1 MDNAKQDP
9 KIPFSELG
17 QVDSDFALAKILQ
30 DQERAFMM
38 LATDRDDDGNDND
51 ESEEDFIDDDDDDYN
66 DEEYYLL
73 EDEIQG
79 TEQDLEDIEEV
90 AEEEV
95 DDHEEEHES
104 QDPPESQDLS
114 YEELTALGELVGK
127 ESRGLP
133 KDAICAFS
141 SSMYKRNDSNDEC
154 VICQGDYEE
163 GEALV
168 VLPCKHQYHADCI
181 NKWLQLSKVCPICS
195 EEVSSPSHGG
205 SNRGFTA

>member
-1 MDNAKQDP
+1 MGNAKQDA

-38 LATDRDDDGNDND
+38 LAMDRDDDGNDND
-51 ESEEDFIDDDDDDYN
+51 ESEEDFIDDDDYN

-79 TEQDLEDIEEV
+79 TEQDLEEIEEV
-90 AEEEV
+90 E
-95 DDHEEEHES
+95 DHEEEHDS
-104 QDPPESQDLS
+104 QNPPESQDLS
-114 YEELTALGELVGK
+114 YEELSALGELVGK
-127 ESRGLP
+127 ASRGLP
-133 KDAICAFS
+133 KDAFCAFS
-141 SSMYKRNDSNDEC
+141 SSMYKRSDSNDEC
-154 VICQGDYEE
+154 VICQVDYEE

-181 NKWLQLSKVCPICS
+181 NKWLQMSKVCPICS
-195 EEVSSPSHGG
+195 EEVSSPAHGG
-205 SNRGFTA
+205 SN